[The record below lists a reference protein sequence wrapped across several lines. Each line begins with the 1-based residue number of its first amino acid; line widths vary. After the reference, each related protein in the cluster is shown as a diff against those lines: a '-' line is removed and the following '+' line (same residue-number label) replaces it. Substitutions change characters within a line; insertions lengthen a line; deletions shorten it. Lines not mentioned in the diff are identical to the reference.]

1 MRGVGATWLRRGKES
16 VKRLIKLQNYLS
28 FSPILFS
35 LYFVWIEEIK
45 EKGKEK
51 KFNSLNFFI

>member
-45 EKGKEK
+45 EKVKEK